1 MKQKQQKSILK
12 AGTAVLLVARAVP
25 SLWLGG

>member
-25 SLWLGG
+25 SL